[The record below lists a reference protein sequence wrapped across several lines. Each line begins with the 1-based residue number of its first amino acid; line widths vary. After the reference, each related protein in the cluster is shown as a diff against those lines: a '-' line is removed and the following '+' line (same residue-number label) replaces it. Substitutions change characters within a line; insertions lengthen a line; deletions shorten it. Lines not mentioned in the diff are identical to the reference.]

1 MKFCITLVTLFF
13 LFVFPINGV
22 QSQSYEVDVAM
33 VLAVDVS
40 SSVSEE
46 HWELQREGLA
56 NAIESNEFFNSVRS
70 GFEGK
75 VAIAVVEWSSS
86 SYLVINWTVVESRND
101 LQQLAIKIR
110 ALNRVENLGTCMAKA
125 LLKSAQLLEQW
136 DGRAMKRLIDYLLW
150 MHINLNDQSILT
162 FDAMYIFDSLFM
174 IILQDHVG
182 KIVKYCTHLEKDREL
197 APQTIKNTLY
207 DIKSCSYWY
216 LVIFQKTPNVVD
228 IWLPLDNLIA
238 KCCLKENRRDRQIKS
253 TGKSMETVIADRRWP
268 VNGLKELQQTCVHE
282 IIKYTDMNKATFID
296 ERFYNE
302 FMKLLYATY
311 YVFNVQGRVGA
322 FTTLTYDQGGEM
334 VNTVTILMTFIC
346 M

>member
-1 MKFCITLVTLFF
+1 MVKLRRPSGLKKIQRKQKPSKRLSIQKLREK
-13 LFVFPINGV
+13 LSKRKDDNINEHYNDDNDEETTYTMRSIDSDDD
-22 QSQSYEVDVAM
+22 QDNSQDEFIDEEYEI
-33 VLAVDVS
+33 LS
-40 SSVSEE
+40 T
-46 HWELQREGLA
+46 
-56 NAIESNEFFNSVRS
+56 
-70 GFEGK
+70 K
-75 VAIAVVEWSSS
+75 
-86 SYLVINWTVVESRND
+86 
-101 LQQLAIKIR
+101 
-110 ALNRVENLGTCMAKA
+110 ENLIEIFTEKGLIEYLISTTGGGK
-125 LLKSAQLLEQW
+125 LESSAVT
-136 DGRAMKRLIDYLLW
+136 AMKRLIDYLLW

-162 FDAMYIFDSLFM
+162 FGAMYIFDSLFM

-268 VNGLKELQQTCVHE
+268 MNGLKELQQTCVHE

-334 VNTVTILMTFIC
+334 VNTGTILMTFIC

>member
-1 MKFCITLVTLFF
+1 MVKLRRPSGLKKIQRKQKPSKRLSIQKLREK
-13 LFVFPINGV
+13 LSKRKDDNINEHYNDDNDEETTYTMRSIDSDDD
-22 QSQSYEVDVAM
+22 QDNSQDEFIDEEYEI
-33 VLAVDVS
+33 LS
-40 SSVSEE
+40 T
-46 HWELQREGLA
+46 
-56 NAIESNEFFNSVRS
+56 
-70 GFEGK
+70 K
-75 VAIAVVEWSSS
+75 
-86 SYLVINWTVVESRND
+86 
-101 LQQLAIKIR
+101 
-110 ALNRVENLGTCMAKA
+110 ENLIEIFTEKGLIEYLISTTGGGK
-125 LLKSAQLLEQW
+125 LESSAVT
-136 DGRAMKRLIDYLLW
+136 AMKRLIDYLLW

-162 FDAMYIFDSLFM
+162 FGAMYIFDSLFM

-334 VNTVTILMTFIC
+334 VNTGTILMTFIC

>member
-1 MKFCITLVTLFF
+1 MVKLRRPSGLKKIQRKQKPSKRLSIQKLREK
-13 LFVFPINGV
+13 LSKRKDDNINEHYNDDNDEETTYTMRSIDSDDD
-22 QSQSYEVDVAM
+22 QDNSQDEFIDEEYEI
-33 VLAVDVS
+33 LS
-40 SSVSEE
+40 T
-46 HWELQREGLA
+46 
-56 NAIESNEFFNSVRS
+56 
-70 GFEGK
+70 K
-75 VAIAVVEWSSS
+75 
-86 SYLVINWTVVESRND
+86 
-101 LQQLAIKIR
+101 
-110 ALNRVENLGTCMAKA
+110 ENLIEIFTEKGLIEYLISTTGGGK
-125 LLKSAQLLEQW
+125 LESSAVT
-136 DGRAMKRLIDYLLW
+136 AMKRLIDYLLW
-150 MHINLNDQSILT
+150 MHTNLNDQSILT
-162 FDAMYIFDSLFM
+162 FEAMYIFDSLFM

-334 VNTVTILMTFIC
+334 VNTGTILMTFIC

>member
-1 MKFCITLVTLFF
+1 MVKLRRPSGLKKIQRKQKPSKRLSIQKLREK
-13 LFVFPINGV
+13 LSKRKDENINEHYNDDNDEETTYTMRSIDSDDD
-22 QSQSYEVDVAM
+22 QDNSQDEFIDEEYEI
-33 VLAVDVS
+33 LS
-40 SSVSEE
+40 T
-46 HWELQREGLA
+46 
-56 NAIESNEFFNSVRS
+56 
-70 GFEGK
+70 K
-75 VAIAVVEWSSS
+75 
-86 SYLVINWTVVESRND
+86 
-101 LQQLAIKIR
+101 
-110 ALNRVENLGTCMAKA
+110 ENLIEIFTEKGLIEYLISTTGGGK
-125 LLKSAQLLEQW
+125 LESSAVT
-136 DGRAMKRLIDYLLW
+136 AMKRLIDYLLW
-150 MHINLNDQSILT
+150 MHTNLNDQSILT
-162 FDAMYIFDSLFM
+162 FEAMYIFDSLFM

-296 ERFYNE
+296 EHFYNE

-334 VNTVTILMTFIC
+334 VNTGTILMTFIC

>member
-1 MKFCITLVTLFF
+1 MVKLRRPSGLKKIQRKQKPSKRLSIQKLREK
-13 LFVFPINGV
+13 LSKRKDDNINEHYNDDNDEETTYTMRSIDSDDD
-22 QSQSYEVDVAM
+22 QDNSQDEFIDEEYEI
-33 VLAVDVS
+33 LS
-40 SSVSEE
+40 T
-46 HWELQREGLA
+46 
-56 NAIESNEFFNSVRS
+56 
-70 GFEGK
+70 K
-75 VAIAVVEWSSS
+75 
-86 SYLVINWTVVESRND
+86 
-101 LQQLAIKIR
+101 
-110 ALNRVENLGTCMAKA
+110 ENLIEIFTEKGLIEYLISTTGGGK
-125 LLKSAQLLEQW
+125 LESSAVT
-136 DGRAMKRLIDYLLW
+136 AMKRLIDYLLW
-150 MHINLNDQSILT
+150 MHTNLNDQSILT
-162 FDAMYIFDSLFM
+162 FEAMYIFDSLFM

-296 ERFYNE
+296 EHFYNE

-334 VNTVTILMTFIC
+334 VNTGTILMTFIC

>member
-1 MKFCITLVTLFF
+1 MVKLRRPSGLKKIQRKQKPSKRLSIQKLREK
-13 LFVFPINGV
+13 LSKRKDENINEHYNDDNDEETTYTMRSIDSDDD
-22 QSQSYEVDVAM
+22 QDNSQDEFIDEEYEI
-33 VLAVDVS
+33 LS
-40 SSVSEE
+40 T
-46 HWELQREGLA
+46 
-56 NAIESNEFFNSVRS
+56 
-70 GFEGK
+70 K
-75 VAIAVVEWSSS
+75 
-86 SYLVINWTVVESRND
+86 
-101 LQQLAIKIR
+101 
-110 ALNRVENLGTCMAKA
+110 ENLIEIFTEKGLIEYLISTTGGGK
-125 LLKSAQLLEQW
+125 LESSAVT
-136 DGRAMKRLIDYLLW
+136 AMKRLIDYLLW

-162 FDAMYIFDSLFM
+162 FEAMYIFDSLFM

-268 VNGLKELQQTCVHE
+268 MNGLKELQQTCVHE

-296 ERFYNE
+296 EHFYNE

-334 VNTVTILMTFIC
+334 VNTGTILMTFIC
-346 M
+346 MWL

>member
-1 MKFCITLVTLFF
+1 MVKLRRPSGLKKIQRKQKPSKRLSIQKLREK
-13 LFVFPINGV
+13 LSKRKDDNINEHYNDDNDEETTYTMRSIDSDDD
-22 QSQSYEVDVAM
+22 QDNSQDEFIDEEYEI
-33 VLAVDVS
+33 LS
-40 SSVSEE
+40 T
-46 HWELQREGLA
+46 
-56 NAIESNEFFNSVRS
+56 
-70 GFEGK
+70 K
-75 VAIAVVEWSSS
+75 
-86 SYLVINWTVVESRND
+86 
-101 LQQLAIKIR
+101 
-110 ALNRVENLGTCMAKA
+110 ENLIEIFTEKGLIEYLISTTGGGK
-125 LLKSAQLLEQW
+125 LESSAVT
-136 DGRAMKRLIDYLLW
+136 AMKRLIDYLLW

-162 FDAMYIFDSLFM
+162 FEAMYIFDSLFM

-334 VNTVTILMTFIC
+334 VNTGTILMTFIC